1 MRKRKMN
8 FVQLSDMVGG
18 YVSFRRQ
25 VVRGINGYAYRL
37 NRKLTDAE
45 REKIL
50 SYQNTSIGTW
60 QHLYAP
66 ELSYDGVFLG
76 DKCFS

>member
-8 FVQLSDMVGG
+8 FVQLSHIAGG

-25 VVRGINGYAYRL
+25 VVRGVKGYAYKL
-37 NRKLTDAE
+37 DRKLTQEE
-45 REKIL
+45 RDEIL

-60 QHLYAP
+60 AHLYAP
-66 ELSYDGVFLG
+66 EMSMDGVFLG
-76 DKCFS
+76 DKCF